1 MFSLP
6 SCRAPRLTVKLNPRD
21 KNDVNDDIDD
31 DNVDDDNYDHDNE
44 QDPSLEADNISSH
57 FSTTFHKDPF

>member
-1 MFSLP
+1 
-6 SCRAPRLTVKLNPRD
+6 VKLNPRD